1 MTAND
6 SKSYLSY
13 LNKLLDEYKNTY
25 HHSINK
31 KHINNDYSDLTEKI
45 ETNCKAPKFQVTDRD
60 RITMYK
66 KIFSEGYT

>member
-25 HHSINK
+25 NYSINEK
-31 KHINNDYSDLTEKI
+31 PINNDYSDLTEKI
-45 ETNCKAPKFQVTDRD
+45 ETNSKAPKFQVTDRD
-60 RITMYK
+60 RITTCK

>member
-6 SKSYLSY
+6 RKSYLSY

-25 HHSINK
+25 HHSINEK
-31 KHINNDYSDLTEKI
+31 PINADYSDLTEKI
-45 ETNCKAPKFQVTDRD
+45 ETNSKAPKFQVTDRD
-60 RITMYK
+60 RITTCK

>member
-13 LNKLLDEYKNTY
+13 LNKLVDEYNNTC

-31 KHINNDYSDLTEKI
+31 KKLLMLIILH
-45 ETNCKAPKFQVTDRD
+45 
-60 RITMYK
+60 
-66 KIFSEGYT
+66 

>member
-25 HHSINK
+25 NYSINEK
-31 KHINNDYSDLTEKI
+31 PINNDYSDLTEKI
-45 ETNCKAPKFQVTDRD
+45 ETNSKAPKFQVTDRD
-60 RITMYK
+60 RITTCK
-66 KIFSEGYT
+66 KLFSEGYT

>member
-25 HHSINK
+25 NYSINEK
-31 KHINNDYSDLTEKI
+31 PINNDYSDLTEKI
-45 ETNCKAPKFQVTDRD
+45 ETNSKAPKF
-60 RITMYK
+60 
-66 KIFSEGYT
+66 